1 MPGRRQGL
9 LRRLGSGA
17 RPRDVDDVDVVDD
30 RRSVGSPPLE
40 APHAPGAP
48 EQSAPWRLPIQAPTS
63 ERTPSEVPTR
73 PVSGDGARTPDRD
86 AAPAG
91 GDLAPTSEPPSEPRP
106 TRTAPIT
113 ADPAPLGL
121 AAFALTTF
129 VLSLFNSGLLPEA
142 GEPVVFG
149 LAFAY
154 GGLAQL
160 LAGMWE
166 FRTGNTFGATAFTS
180 YGAFWISF
188 ALLEVF
194 FADRI
199 PEAELAV
206 YMGWTLIAWAIFTT
220 YMYVASF
227 KVTGA
232 VNIVFLLLAAT
243 FYLLGIGDVTGT
255 EIVTRIGGF
264 VGIVTAL
271 AGWYASFAIVT
282 NATFRQKV
290 LPVKELD

>member
-1 MPGRRQGL
+1 M
-9 LRRLGSGA
+9 
-17 RPRDVDDVDVVDD
+17 
-30 RRSVGSPPLE
+30 
-40 APHAPGAP
+40 
-48 EQSAPWRLPIQAPTS
+48 
-63 ERTPSEVPTR
+63 
-73 PVSGDGARTPDRD
+73 SGDGAHTPDPD
-86 AAPAG
+86 AARAG
-91 GDLAPTSEPPSEPRP
+91 GESAPASESASEPRP

-199 PEAELAV
+199 PEAELDV
-206 YMGWTLIAWAIFTT
+206 YLGWTLIAWAIFTT

-243 FYLLGIGDVTGT
+243 LYLLGIGDVTGT

-264 VGIVTAL
+264 VGIVTAF
-271 AGWYASFAIVT
+271 AAWYASFAIVT